1 MGAGVATVAC
11 TGRAVVPVAF
21 GAGIPMWAGEMRAIV
36 RRPARLRFSLEL
48 ALAVVSGVLCLATLI
63 NARWLEVLGFDPDH
77 GSGAAEWAL
86 VIGTFAVAVAAAL
99 LAKREIL
106 RSTV

>member
-1 MGAGVATVAC
+1 M
-11 TGRAVVPVAF
+11 
-21 GAGIPMWAGEMRAIV
+21 
-36 RRPARLRFSLEL
+36 EL

-99 LAKREIL
+99 LAKRESL